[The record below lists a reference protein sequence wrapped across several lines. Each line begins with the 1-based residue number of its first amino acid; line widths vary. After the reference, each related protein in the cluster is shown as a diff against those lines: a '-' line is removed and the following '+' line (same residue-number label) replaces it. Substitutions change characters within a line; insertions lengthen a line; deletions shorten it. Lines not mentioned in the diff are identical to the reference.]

1 MALGACAA
9 AFPALAFAAATLPDA
24 NLTLSSVIRLI
35 NTIANWIFAIF
46 LAVAVMYI
54 LYAAYLYLTGEEQG
68 IEESKKRLIAAAIA
82 IAIAL
87 LAKGVGILVAR
98 LLVEGG
104 AIERGVPEQLFDAS
118 GGTGGTSGSGG
129 GAPGFQAPIRG
140 IDFPIP
146 PPGPRPA

>member
-1 MALGACAA
+1 M
-9 AFPALAFAAATLPDA
+9 PTLPQPD
-24 NLTLSSVIRLI
+24 LTLESIVRLI
-35 NTIANWIFAIF
+35 NTIANWVFAIF

-54 LYAAYLYLTGEEQG
+54 LYAAYLYLTGEEKG

-104 AIERGVPEQLFDAS
+104 VIEQGVPEQLFDAS
-118 GGTGGTSGSGG
+118 GDTGGTGGAGGSGG
-129 GAPGFQAPIRG
+129 GTPGFQAPIRG

-146 PPGPRPA
+146 PPGPRPV